1 MSAAPTPRE
10 DLDRILESAKRL
22 GVQIDEE
29 EALQW
34 LTAMAA
40 TKADEVQLDTK
51 HGVYG
56 QRISLL
62 DFSPQD
68 LAYFREIGSIVEIPD
83 RPGAVETALALSGSA
98 AQSKIQT
105 HPGDCDFFER
115 VNIKAPTRAEAC
127 RILADVIR
135 DKVLSKATGPTY
147 RLMEVKFGSYPFAGK
162 REGKAVKKG
171 GPISWNVDE
180 VEKGRIYVEDEQ
192 GKAAALEWKDA
203 ANDSGWTKLD
213 WVVAHP
219 PRRTLAN
226 ASNNLD
232 ITWESPDGEI
242 VPLDGQLDPYFQ
254 EIYLEAESIPLFT
267 KLAKHVAADAM
278 DGYVA
283 QLEKEVKKYTTEHI
297 NYGKAAKRMYN
308 VFRMNGRY
316 AEAAYL
322 RELFNEPATVLYQI
336 SALLRTVDEA
346 SLPGSDIN
354 PVTVAEQLD
363 TLIVEVVEVLE
374 GEKEK
379 EIVKRLLHLRS
390 LLADKEAV
398 RARDEEVTTAQDE
411 VMELVNDFFYQR
423 LIALESIKEYLD
435 GLQRSA

>member
-1 MSAAPTPRE
+1 MSAIPTPRE
-10 DLDRILESAKRL
+10 DLERILESAKRL

-40 TKADEVQLDTK
+40 TKADEVQVDAK

-62 DFSPQD
+62 DFSPAD
-68 LAYFREIGSIVEIPD
+68 LAYFREIGKIVEIPD
-83 RPGAVETALALSGSA
+83 RPGVVETALALSGSA

-115 VNIKAPTRAEAC
+115 VNIKAATREEAC
-127 RILADVIR
+127 KILADVIR
-135 DKVLSKATGPTY
+135 DKALSTKSGPTY

-162 REGKAVKKG
+162 REGKPIKKS

-180 VEKGRIYVEDEQ
+180 VEKGRIYVEDEG
-192 GKAAALEWKDA
+192 GKAVALEWNDV

-232 ITWESPDGEI
+232 VTWEAPDGEI

-316 AEAAYL
+316 VEAAYL

-336 SALLRTVDEA
+336 ASLLRTVDEA

-363 TLIVEVVEVLE
+363 TLILEVVDVLE

-390 LLADKEAV
+390 LLSNKEAV
-398 RARDEEVTTAQDE
+398 QARDEEVSVAQDE
-411 VMELVNDFFYQR
+411 VMQLVNGYFYER
-423 LIALESIKEYLD
+423 LIALDSIKEYLE
-435 GLQRSA
+435 GLRNST

>member
-1 MSAAPTPRE
+1 MSAVPTPRE
-10 DLDRILESAKRL
+10 DLERIIESAQRL

-40 TKADEVQLDTK
+40 SQADEVEVDMK

-68 LAYFREIGSIVEIPD
+68 LTYFREIGKIVEIPD
-83 RPGAVETALALSGSA
+83 RAGVVETALALSGSA

-115 VNIKAPTRAEAC
+115 VNIKALTREEAC
-127 RILADVIR
+127 AILANVIH
-135 DKVLSKATGPTY
+135 DKVISAKSGPTY

-162 REGKAVKKG
+162 RDGQAFKKG
-171 GPISWNVDE
+171 GPISWTVDN
-180 VEKGRIYVEDEQ
+180 VEKGSIWLEDEA
-192 GKAAALEWKDA
+192 GKAVALNWNEV
-203 ANDSGWTKLD
+203 ANDSGWTKID

-232 ITWESPDGEI
+232 VTWESPDGEI

-254 EIYLEAESIPLFT
+254 EIYLEADSIPLFT
-267 KLAKHVAADAM
+267 KIAKHVAADAI

-316 AEAAYL
+316 VEAAYL

-336 SALLRTVDEA
+336 ASLLRTVDEA
-346 SLPGSDIN
+346 SLPGSDIS
-354 PVTVAEQLD
+354 PETIAEQLD
-363 TLIVEVVEVLE
+363 TLILEVVGALE

-379 EIVKRLLHLRS
+379 EIVRRLLHLRS
-390 LLADKEAV
+390 LLADRNAIQ
-398 RARDEEVTTAQDE
+398 ARQDEVTTAQDE
-411 VMELVNDFFYQR
+411 VMQVVNEFFYER
-423 LIALESIKEYLD
+423 LILLPSIKEYLD
-435 GLQRSA
+435 GFHRPA

>member
-1 MSAAPTPRE
+1 MSTTPTPRE
-10 DLDRILESAKRL
+10 DLEHILESAQRL

-40 TKADEVQLDTK
+40 TQADEIQVDAK

-68 LAYFREIGSIVEIPD
+68 LAYFREIGRIVEIPD
-83 RPGAVETALALSGSA
+83 RLGVVETALALSGSA

-115 VNIKAPTRAEAC
+115 VNIKAPTREEAC
-127 RILADVIR
+127 KNLAEVIR
-135 DKVLSKATGPTY
+135 DKAMSTKSGPTY

-171 GPISWNVDE
+171 APISWNVDE
-180 VEKGRIYVEDEQ
+180 VEKGRIYVEDEG
-192 GKAAALEWKDA
+192 GKAVALEWKDV

-232 ITWESPDGEI
+232 VTWESPDGEI

-316 AEAAYL
+316 MEAAYL

-336 SALLRTVDEA
+336 ASLLRTVDEA
-346 SLPGSDIN
+346 SLPGSDID
-354 PVTVAEQLD
+354 PVTIAEQLD
-363 TLIVEVVEVLE
+363 TLIVEIVEVLE

-390 LLADKEAV
+390 LLSNKEAV
-398 RARDEEVTTAQDE
+398 QARDQEVATAQDE

-435 GLQRSA
+435 SLQKST

>member
-1 MSAAPTPRE
+1 MSAVPTARE
-10 DLDRILESAKRL
+10 DLERIIESAKRL

-40 TKADEVQLDTK
+40 SHADEVQVDAK

-68 LAYFREIGSIVEIPD
+68 LAYFREIGRIVEIPD
-83 RPGAVETALALSGSA
+83 RAGVVETALALSGSA

-115 VNIKAPTRAEAC
+115 VNIKAATREEAC
-127 RILADVIR
+127 KILAEVIH
-135 DKVLSKATGPTY
+135 DKVIATKSGPTY
-147 RLMEVKFGSYPFAGK
+147 RLMEVKFGSYPLAGK
-162 REGKAVKKG
+162 REGKAFKKG
-171 GPISWNVDE
+171 APISWTVDD
-180 VEKGRIYVEDEQ
+180 VEKGSVWVEDEA
-192 GKAAALEWKDA
+192 GKPVALDWKEV
-203 ANDSGWTKLD
+203 ANDSGWTKID

-219 PRRTLAN
+219 PRRSLAN

-232 ITWESPDGEI
+232 VTWESPDGEI

-254 EIYLEAESIPLFT
+254 EIYLEADSIPLFT
-267 KLAKHVAADAM
+267 KIAKHVAADAV

-283 QLEKEVKKYTTEHI
+283 QLEHEVKKYTTEHI

-316 AEAAYL
+316 MEAAYL

-336 SALLRTVDEA
+336 ASLLRTVDEA
-346 SLPGSDIN
+346 SLPGSDIS
-354 PVTVAEQLD
+354 PETIAEQLD
-363 TLIVEVVEVLE
+363 TLIIEVVDVLE
-374 GEKEK
+374 GEREK
-379 EIVKRLLHLRS
+379 EIVKRLLRLRS
-390 LLADKEAV
+390 LLTDKTAV
-398 RARDEEVTTAQDE
+398 KQREDEVTTAQDE
-411 VMELVNDFFYQR
+411 VMEVVNNFFYER
-423 LIALESIKEYLD
+423 LIVVPSIKEYLD
-435 GLQRSA
+435 SLRASA

>member
-1 MSAAPTPRE
+1 MNSSPTPRE
-10 DLDRILESAKRL
+10 DLERIIESAKRL
-22 GVQIDEE
+22 GVTIDEE

-40 TKADEVQLDTK
+40 SKADEVQVDTK

-62 DFSPQD
+62 DFSPED

-83 RPGAVETALALSGSA
+83 RPGVVETALALSGSA

-127 RILADVIR
+127 AILADVIHE
-135 DKVLSKATGPTY
+135 KVMSRASGPTY
-147 RLMEVKFGSYPFAGK
+147 RLMEAKFGSYPFAGK
-162 REGKAVKKG
+162 REGKAFKKDS
-171 GPISWNVDE
+171 PISWTVDD
-180 VEKGRIYVEDEQ
+180 VEKGRIWVEDEA
-192 GKAAALEWKDA
+192 GKAVALEWKEV
-203 ANDSGWTKLD
+203 ANNSGWTKID

-232 ITWESPDGEI
+232 VTWESPDGEI

-254 EIYLEAESIPLFT
+254 EIYLEADSIPLFT

-283 QLEKEVKKYTTEHI
+283 QLEHEVKKYTTEHI

-308 VFRMNGRY
+308 VFRLNGRY
-316 AEAAYL
+316 MEAAYL

-336 SALLRTVDEA
+336 AALLRTVDEA

-354 PVTVAEQLD
+354 PATIGEQLD
-363 TLIVEVVEVLE
+363 TLIVEVVDVLE

-390 LLADKEAV
+390 LLSDKEAAG
-398 RARDEEVTTAQDE
+398 ARYDEVTVAQDD
-411 VMELVNDFFYQR
+411 VMGLVNDFFYQR
-423 LIALESIKEYLD
+423 LIIVPSIKEYLD
-435 GLQRSA
+435 GLQAGT

>member
-1 MSAAPTPRE
+1 MDAGARPGDDLQRIMEAAG
-10 DLDRILESAKRL
+10 RL

-29 EALQW
+29 QAMQW

-40 TKADEVQLDTK
+40 SQADEVEVDPK
-51 HGVYG
+51 NGVYG

-62 DFSPQD
+62 DFSAQD
-68 LAYFREIGSIVEIPD
+68 LAYFREIGRIVEIPD
-83 RPGAVETALALSGSA
+83 RSGVVETALALSGSA

-115 VNIKAPTRAEAC
+115 LNIKAETREAAC
-127 RILADVIR
+127 QILADVIR
-135 DKVLSKATGPTY
+135 EKAIATANGPTY
-147 RLMEVKFGSYPFAGK
+147 RLMEVKFGSYPFDG
-162 REGKAVKKG
+162 RRDGRPFRKG
-171 GPISWNVDE
+171 SPISWSLDE
-180 VEKGRIYVEDEQ
+180 IQKGRVWVENEGQ
-192 GKAAALEWKDA
+192 TALALTWADV

-232 ITWESPDGEI
+232 VTWESPSGEI

-254 EIYLEAESIPLFT
+254 EIYLEADSIPLFA
-267 KLAKHVAADAM
+267 KLAKHVAADAL
-278 DGYVA
+278 DSYVT
-283 QLEKEVKKYTTEHI
+283 QLEREVRKYTTEHI

-308 VFRMNGRY
+308 VFRLNGHY

-346 SLPGSDIN
+346 SLPGSDIS
-354 PVTVAEQLD
+354 PATIAGQLD
-363 TLIVEVVEVLE
+363 TLIVEVVDVLE
-374 GEKEK
+374 GEKER
-379 EIVKRLLHLRS
+379 EIVKRLLNLRS
-390 LLADKEAV
+390 LLADSQAAQ
-398 RARDEEVTTAQDE
+398 AREDE
-411 VMELVNDFFYQR
+411 VASAQEDVMGLVNDFFYER
-423 LIALESIKEYLD
+423 LIVMPSIKAYMD
-435 GLQRSA
+435 GFQKTQ

>member
-1 MSAAPTPRE
+1 MSAVPTPRE
-10 DLDRILESAKRL
+10 DLERIIESAKRL

-40 TKADEVQLDTK
+40 SHADEVQVDAK

-68 LAYFREIGSIVEIPD
+68 LAYFREIGKIVEIPD
-83 RPGAVETALALSGSA
+83 RAGVVETALALSGSA

-115 VNIKAPTRAEAC
+115 VNIKAPTREEAC
-127 RILADVIR
+127 KILADVIH
-135 DKVLSKATGPTY
+135 DKVMSTKSGPTY
-147 RLMEVKFGSYPFAGK
+147 RLMEVKFGSYPLAGK
-162 REGKAVKKG
+162 REGKSFKKG
-171 GPISWNVDE
+171 APISWTVDD
-180 VEKGRIYVEDEQ
+180 VEKGSVWVEDEA
-192 GKAAALEWKDA
+192 GKPVVLDWKEV
-203 ANDSGWTKLD
+203 ANDSGWTKID

-219 PRRTLAN
+219 PRRSLAN

-232 ITWESPDGEI
+232 VTWESPDGEI

-254 EIYLEAESIPLFT
+254 EIYLEADSIPLFT
-267 KLAKHVAADAM
+267 KIAKHVAADAV

-283 QLEKEVKKYTTEHI
+283 QLEQEVKKYTTEHI

-316 AEAAYL
+316 MEAAYL

-336 SALLRTVDEA
+336 ASLLRTVDEA
-346 SLPGSDIN
+346 SLPGSDIS
-354 PVTVAEQLD
+354 PETIAEQLD
-363 TLIVEVVEVLE
+363 TLIIEVVDVLE
-374 GEKEK
+374 GEREK
-379 EIVKRLLHLRS
+379 EIVKRLLRLRS
-390 LLADKEAV
+390 LLTDKTAV
-398 RARDEEVTTAQDE
+398 KQREDEVTTAQDE
-411 VMELVNDFFYQR
+411 VMEVVNNFFYER
-423 LIALESIKEYLD
+423 LIVVPSIKEYLD
-435 GLQRSA
+435 SLRASA

>member
-1 MSAAPTPRE
+1 MSAVPTPRE
-10 DLDRILESAKRL
+10 DLERIIESAQRL

-40 TKADEVQLDTK
+40 SQADEVEVDMK

-68 LAYFREIGSIVEIPD
+68 LTYFREIGKIVEIPD
-83 RPGAVETALALSGSA
+83 RAGEVETALALSGSA

-115 VNIKAPTRAEAC
+115 VNIKALTREEAC
-127 RILADVIR
+127 AILASVIH
-135 DKVLSKATGPTY
+135 DKVTSAKSGPTY
-147 RLMEVKFGSYPFAGK
+147 RLMEIKFGSYPFAGK
-162 REGKAVKKG
+162 RDGQAFKKGGLISWTVDNVEKGSIWVEDEAGKAVALN
-171 GPISWNVDE
+171 WNE
-180 VEKGRIYVEDEQ
+180 V
-192 GKAAALEWKDA
+192 
-203 ANDSGWTKLD
+203 ANDSGWTKID

-232 ITWESPDGEI
+232 VTWESPGGEI

-254 EIYLEAESIPLFT
+254 EIYLEADSIPLFT
-267 KLAKHVAADAM
+267 KIAKHVAADAI

-316 AEAAYL
+316 VEAAYL

-336 SALLRTVDEA
+336 ASLLRTVDEA
-346 SLPGSDIN
+346 SLPGSDIS
-354 PVTVAEQLD
+354 PETIAEQLD
-363 TLIVEVVEVLE
+363 TLILEVVGALE

-379 EIVKRLLHLRS
+379 EIVRRLLHLRS
-390 LLADKEAV
+390 LLADRNAIQ
-398 RARDEEVTTAQDE
+398 ARQDEVTTAQDE
-411 VMELVNDFFYQR
+411 VMQLVNEFFYER
-423 LIALESIKEYLD
+423 LILLPSIKEYLD
-435 GLQRSA
+435 GFHRPA

>member
-1 MSAAPTPRE
+1 MNGSPSPRE
-10 DLDRILESAKRL
+10 DLERIIESAKRL
-22 GVQIDEE
+22 GVTIDEE

-40 TKADEVQLDTK
+40 TQADEVQVDAK

-83 RPGAVETALALSGSA
+83 RAGVVETALALSGSA

-127 RILADVIR
+127 AILADVIHE
-135 DKVLSKATGPTY
+135 KVMSKASGPTY
-147 RLMEVKFGSYPFAGK
+147 RLMEAKFGSYPFSGK
-162 REGKAVKKG
+162 REGKAFKKD
-171 GPISWNVDE
+171 GPISWTVDD
-180 VEKGRIYVEDEQ
+180 VEKGRVWVEDEQ
-192 GKAAALEWKDA
+192 GKAVALTWNDV
-203 ANDSGWTKLD
+203 ANNSGWTKLD

-232 ITWESPDGEI
+232 VTWESPDGEI

-254 EIYLEAESIPLFT
+254 EIYLEADSIPLFT
-267 KLAKHVAADAM
+267 KIAKHVAADAM

-283 QLEKEVKKYTTEHI
+283 QLEREVKKYTTEHI

-308 VFRMNGRY
+308 VFRLNGRY
-316 AEAAYL
+316 MEAAYL

-336 SALLRTVDEA
+336 AALLRTVDEA
-346 SLPGSDIN
+346 SLPGSDIS
-354 PVTVAEQLD
+354 PETIAEQLD

-390 LLADKEAV
+390 LLSDKGAIQ
-398 RARDEEVTTAQDE
+398 ARDDE
-411 VMELVNDFFYQR
+411 VAMAQEDVMGLVNDFFYER
-423 LIALESIKEYLD
+423 LIVLPSIKEYLD
-435 GLQRSA
+435 NLQRAG